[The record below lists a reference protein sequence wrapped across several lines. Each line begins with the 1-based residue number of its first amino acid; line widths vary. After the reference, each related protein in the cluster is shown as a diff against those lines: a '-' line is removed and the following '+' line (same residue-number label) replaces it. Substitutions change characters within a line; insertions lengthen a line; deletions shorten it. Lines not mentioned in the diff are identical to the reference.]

1 MTISGCWKLKGNSL
15 SLRFVSEMIFKISND
30 NLPTVTPFLWQTLKP
45 GAMPPQ
51 CLSLR

>member
-1 MTISGCWKLKGNSL
+1 MTLSGCWKLKAIPYPYVL
-15 SLRFVSEMIFKISND
+15 FQKWFFKISND